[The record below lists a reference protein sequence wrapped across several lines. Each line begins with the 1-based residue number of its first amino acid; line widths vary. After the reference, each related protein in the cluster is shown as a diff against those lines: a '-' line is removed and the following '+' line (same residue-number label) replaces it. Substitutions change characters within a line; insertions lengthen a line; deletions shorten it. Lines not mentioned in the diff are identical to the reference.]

1 MICLIDSRS
10 GVRFDCVRLRRTG
23 CNVRKVMISLRE
35 RYLTLAR
42 PFHHNHI
49 PSNLA
54 EQLPRKIEEL
64 SLTLLLVAHV
74 GEHVRMVAQ

>member
-1 MICLIDSRS
+1 
-10 GVRFDCVRLRRTG
+10 
-23 CNVRKVMISLRE
+23 MISLRE